1 VAKAKA
7 KKPKRRVEDWHR
19 HCLLPDG
26 TELQEHSIK
35 TDRNIVIG
43 EFCVIDYGLRGNDVI
58 VGDSTKIR
66 EYIWAEGDARVGN
79 WCEIGSDV
87 VAKQDAYIGEGAKIG
102 GKLKVAGTL
111 DIGERVEIREGFEAT
126 GAIEVRNPMP
136 VLIFILIYF
145 MTLLQIQ
152 REEDIDR
159 ILTDLFSDDEEDFV
173 MPLMIPSRSKL
184 NMSLFAVPS
193 TMRIGKKCRL
203 HGNIRAG
210 SIDVQQD
217 TVVFG
222 SLRAKRGITVAGGTA
237 NHGNVESAG
246 EVVVLK
252 GAHILGNVI
261 AKAIRMHEEARIDGT
276 IEAPHGLRIERDV

>member
-1 VAKAKA
+1 MAKAKRQ
-7 KKPKRRVEDWHR
+7 KKRVEDWHR

-43 EFCVIDYGLRGNDVI
+43 EFCQIDYGLRGADVI

-66 EYIWAEGDARVGN
+66 EYIWADGDARVGN

-87 VAKQDAYIGEGAKIG
+87 VAKQDAYIGEGAIIN

-111 DIGERVEIREGFEAT
+111 DIGERVKIREGFEAT
-126 GAIEVRNPMP
+126 GAIEIRNPMP
-136 VLIFILIYF
+136 VIVFILIYF

-159 ILTDLFSDDEEDFV
+159 ILDDLFSDDDKEFE
-173 MPLMIPSRSKL
+173 MPLMIPSRSRLNLKL
-184 NMSLFAVPS
+184 FSVPS
-193 TMRIGKKCRL
+193 TMRIGKGCRL

-210 SIDVQQD
+210 LIDVQPD
-217 TVVFG
+217 TVIFG
-222 SLRAKRGITVAGGTA
+222 SLRAKRGISVASGVEI
-237 NHGNVESAG
+237 HGNVESG
-246 EVVVLK
+246 DEVTVQK
-252 GAHILGNVI
+252 GAHILGDVI
-261 AKAIRMHEEARIDGT
+261 AKSIRLHEDAKIDGT
-276 IEAPHGLRIERDV
+276 IQAPHGLHIERDA

>member
-1 VAKAKA
+1 VAKAKRP
-7 KKPKRRVEDWHR
+7 KKRVEDWHR

-43 EFCVIDYGLRGNDVI
+43 EFCQIDYGLRGADVI

-66 EYIWAEGDARVGN
+66 EYIWADGDVRVGN
-79 WCEIGSDV
+79 WCEIGSNV
-87 VAKQDAYIGEGAKIG
+87 VAKQDAYIGEGAKIF

-136 VLIFILIYF
+136 VIMFILIYF
-145 MTLLQIQ
+145 MTLMHIQ

-159 ILTDLFSDDEEDFV
+159 ILDDLFSDDEEGFE

-184 NMSLFAVPS
+184 NMTLFSVPS
-193 TMRIGKKCRL
+193 TMKIGRGCRL

-210 SIDVQQD
+210 SIDVQPD
-217 TVVFG
+217 TVIFG
-222 SLRAKRGITVAGGTA
+222 SLRAKRGITITGGVEV
-237 NHGNVESAG
+237 HGTVESG
-246 EVVVLK
+246 DEVYVRK
-252 GAHILGNVI
+252 GAHILGDVI
-261 AKAIRMHEEARIDGT
+261 AKTIRLHEDAKIDGT
-276 IEAPHGLRIERDV
+276 IQAPHGLHIERDA